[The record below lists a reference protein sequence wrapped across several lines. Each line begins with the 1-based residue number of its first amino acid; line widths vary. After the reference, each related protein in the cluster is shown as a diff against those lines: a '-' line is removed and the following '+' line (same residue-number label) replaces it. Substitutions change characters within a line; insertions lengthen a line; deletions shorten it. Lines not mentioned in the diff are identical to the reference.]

1 MGRELSFEWSHHRI
15 SSIVSKVSRVTSQNS
30 IKNRGSERVNID
42 LETREMSYGTCESA
56 KAIELDR
63 DKRLNGGGGG
73 EGKGGSRK
81 RTTKQNGCRP
91 SPPPNPTRGFDGAWI
106 ESSRPCSRSGQSCL
120 HTCLFI
126 HKKPFSR
133 DKPTHTPET
142 ELSLVIGHNYGQC
155 YASKHWE

>member
-73 EGKGGSRK
+73 GGGGGARK

-91 SPPPNPTRGFDGAWI
+91 SPPPNPTRGFDGA
-106 ESSRPCSRSGQSCL
+106 
-120 HTCLFI
+120 
-126 HKKPFSR
+126 
-133 DKPTHTPET
+133 
-142 ELSLVIGHNYGQC
+142 
-155 YASKHWE
+155 

>member
-63 DKRLNGGGGG
+63 DKRLNGRGG
-73 EGKGGSRK
+73 EGGRGREGQGNEPRSKTGVDHPHCPTPQGASMAHESNPPALAADLDKVACTRVYLYTKSHSRGTNPHT
-81 RTTKQNGCRP
+81 RLKQN
-91 SPPPNPTRGFDGAWI
+91 
-106 ESSRPCSRSGQSCL
+106 SR
-120 HTCLFI
+120 
-126 HKKPFSR
+126 
-133 DKPTHTPET
+133 
-142 ELSLVIGHNYGQC
+142 
-155 YASKHWE
+155 